1 MRCAKSLSSRALA
14 FSLCFL
20 LLVAG
25 IGSLAAQET
34 ESLPEQPPDTTS
46 LSSTKESESQDLD
59 ALFQS
64 LRDEI
69 NSWGTD
75 SETLFNSLEGILTIN
90 DARSPYLTLLR
101 EQYDGLS
108 EGEKEMVR
116 AFLASNILEVRAREK
131 AEREARLWKG
141 LGIAGLSIGAV
152 GGLAAWYGL
161 TH

>member
-1 MRCAKSLSSRALA
+1 MGEKSLSSRLALLCALA
-14 FSLCFL
+14 L
-20 LLVAG
+20 LLAAG
-25 IGSLAAQET
+25 TLPLNAQET
-34 ESLPEQPPDTTS
+34 ESLPELPPDTISSS
-46 LSSTKESESQDLD
+46 LTKESESPDLD

-75 SETLFNSLEGILTIN
+75 SETLFNSLEDILTIN
-90 DARSPYLTLLR
+90 DARSPYLTQLR

-131 AEREARLWKG
+131 AEKSAKLWKG
-141 LGIAGLSIGAV
+141 LGITGLVV
-152 GGLAAWYGL
+152 GVSSGLAAWYGL

>member
-1 MRCAKSLSSRALA
+1 LSLN
-14 FSLCFL
+14 
-20 LLVAG
+20 
-25 IGSLAAQET
+25 AQET
-34 ESLPEQPPDTTS
+34 ESLSEPPPDTTS
-46 LSSTKESESQDLD
+46 SSLTKESESQDLD

-75 SETLFNSLEGILTIN
+75 SETLFNSLEGILTTN
-90 DARSPYLTLLR
+90 DARSPYLTQLR

-131 AEREARLWKG
+131 AEKSARLWKG